1 MMLPLVDVY
10 TDGCRSQPRYIDQM
24 TAPAR
29 TETYEVVAPKG
40 AILRAKAD
48 KSSEM
53 LGVLAA
59 GSLVDVDR
67 TMKLQICGTRRARVV
82 APLAGVPHAWVSLK
96 ILARRRG
103 AAAGA
108 AAADGDAEA
117 AAAAAAAAACEAAA
131 RACRARD
138 AGGAAAADAA
148 LEASGFGLSTS
159 GRTVALG
166 AVAFAGGAGG
176 DAARRAVAACLA
188 ARAAATARDG
198 PRRAPATH
206 EAALRDCRAG
216 LDVVSRNAGDD
227 ALKAALLAGGA
238 GALHALGRFV
248 EAGNWWRRSGQR
260 KRSPKATSGA
270 AHAKRLEDVLDRA
283 AMDLRQA
290 EAHAHLLDPTD
301 WVLNA
306 CEALEDLAREA
317 PACVGALRRCVLAH
331 AALRRWDGLVA
342 FAKAQLG
349 GGGPA
354 FYDGD
359 GDDAALARGAYLAGL
374 ARAGDFDGALALL
387 EGEAPEEDPVDPFGR
402 TALLRR
408 RRRALLAARDG
419 AALGAARAAAGDAA
433 GAEAAYA
440 AALGG
445 DGDHPLLLFGR
456 GAVLEALGRW
466 PEAAAA
472 FAAAARARFRFRAA
486 ELRAGRALARCGRP
500 GDAAPHFAA
509 YLRGGHDPAV
519 AEELRAAARAA
530 AGGGGGGAA
539 APPLAGPAAPG
550 THYAA
555 LGAAYDDTAD
565 ALKRKYR
572 AVALRCHPDKTKAP
586 GAEDE
591 FKRANAAY
599 EVLSDPAKRREYDER
614 LRRGR

>member
-1 MMLPLVDVY
+1 
-10 TDGCRSQPRYIDQM
+10 M
-24 TAPAR
+24 TR
-29 TETYEVVAPKG
+29 TETCEVVAPKG

-96 ILARRRG
+96 ILARRKG

-108 AAADGDAEA
+108 AAADGDAEPRRRGG
-117 AAAAAAAAACEAAA
+117 AAACEARAGLPGPRRRRRRCRRRGPRGVGLRALGLRADRRAQRVAFARRRAAAA
-131 RACRARD
+131 RRRGLPRGARRGDGARRPAARARD
-138 AGGAAAADAA
+138 AR
-148 LEASGFGLSTS
+148 
-159 GRTVALG
+159 GRAPRLP
-166 AVAFAGGAGG
+166 
-176 DAARRAVAACLA
+176 RW
-188 ARAAATARDG
+188 
-198 PRRAPATH
+198 PRRHIA
-206 EAALRDCRAG
+206 ER
-216 LDVVSRNAGDD
+216 GDD

-317 PACVGALRRCVLAH
+317 PACVGALRQCVLAH

-359 GDDAALARGAYLAGL
+359 GDDAALARGVPRGPR
-374 ARAGDFDGALALL
+374 ARATGGA
-387 EGEAPEEDPVDPFGR
+387 R
-402 TALLRR
+402 SS
-408 RRRALLAARDG
+408 
-419 AALGAARAAAGDAA
+419 
-433 GAEAAYA
+433 
-440 AALGG
+440 
-445 DGDHPLLLFGR
+445 
-456 GAVLEALGRW
+456 
-466 PEAAAA
+466 
-472 FAAAARARFRFRAA
+472 RAR
-486 ELRAGRALARCGRP
+486 RP
-500 GDAAPHFAA
+500 
-509 YLRGGHDPAV
+509 R
-519 AEELRAAARAA
+519 RTR
-530 AGGGGGGAA
+530 
-539 APPLAGPAAPG
+539 
-550 THYAA
+550 TQYAA